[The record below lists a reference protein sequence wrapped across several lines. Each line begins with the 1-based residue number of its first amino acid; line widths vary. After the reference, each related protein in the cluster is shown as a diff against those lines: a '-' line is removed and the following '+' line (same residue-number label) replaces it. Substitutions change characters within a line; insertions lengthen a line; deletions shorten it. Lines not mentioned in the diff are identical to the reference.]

1 MGHTYA
7 KVVFHGQKQKRV
19 VERVLVDT
27 GATYTIMPA
36 SLAQEIGVF
45 LTPYR
50 SQLTLADK
58 SRKGVSIGLVE
69 VEVEGRREPVQVA
82 IIDDGVLVLGVQ
94 ALEALGFEVNPVS
107 RKLELIRDSGGLAL
121 RLVGPSYAR
130 ESGRKNPESRV
141 IV

>member
-7 KVVFHGQKQKRV
+7 NVVFHGQKQKRV

-36 SLAQEIGVF
+36 SLAEEIGVF

-58 SRKGVSIGLVE
+58 SRKDVSIGMIE

-107 RKLELIRDSGGLAL
+107 KKLEVIRDSGGLAL
-121 RLVGPSYAR
+121 KLVGPS
-130 ESGRKNPESRV
+130 
-141 IV
+141 

>member
-19 VERVLVDT
+19 VERVLVDR

-36 SLAQEIGVF
+36 SLAEEIGVF

-69 VEVEGRREPVQVA
+69 VEVEGRREPVQIA

-94 ALEALGFEVNPVS
+94 ALEALGFGVNPVS
-107 RKLELIRDSGGLAL
+107 RKLEVIRDSGSLAL
-121 RLVGPSYAR
+121 KFVGPS
-130 ESGRKNPESRV
+130 
-141 IV
+141 